1 MKDIVQLF
9 KDAIR
14 KNRERGH
21 DTLYVAVDVH
31 GTIFRPSRK
40 TTMRFDKKSK
50 EMTECVGLCGLTTD
64 YEFYP
69 FARQV
74 LQRMSDNP
82 KVKLILWTS
91 AMNVAELYDE
101 LKQADIL
108 VDNLN
113 HNPDFQF
120 NSYADFSS
128 KFYFDILLDDKAG
141 FDAETDWERLV
152 DNEEIWK
159 GLKDRNDREEA

>member
-31 GTIFRPSRK
+31 GTIFRPSK
-40 TTMRFDKKSK
+40 QTHMILGDGADSPHEEVCSYGVTP
-50 EMTECVGLCGLTTD
+50 D

-69 FARQV
+69 CARQV
-74 LQRMSDNP
+74 LRWMSDNP
-82 KVKLILWTS
+82 RIKLILWTS
-91 AMNVAELYDE
+91 AMDVAKLYDE

-108 VDNLN
+108 VDNIN

-141 FDAETDWERLV
+141 FDAETDWERLAN
-152 DNEEIWK
+152 DREIWK
-159 GLKDRNDREEA
+159 DLRR